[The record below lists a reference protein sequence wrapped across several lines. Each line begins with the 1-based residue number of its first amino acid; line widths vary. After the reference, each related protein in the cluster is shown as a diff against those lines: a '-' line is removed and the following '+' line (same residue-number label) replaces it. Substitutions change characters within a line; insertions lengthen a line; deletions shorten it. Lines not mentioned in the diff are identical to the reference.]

1 VVIPW
6 VIPPFTPAQPPFA
19 GKGGRRGPDFRNLSR
34 RRGGK
39 TMRNAR
45 FWLGLAV
52 ATMAVALVLSVT
64 SIWLITSRPVAV
76 AEAIDGGSITPLVQA
91 VTAALGELW
100 GALRQ
105 WL

>member
-1 VVIPW
+1 M
-6 VIPPFTPAQPPFA
+6 T
-19 GKGGRRGPDFRNLSR
+19 N
-34 RRGGK
+34 
-39 TMRNAR
+39 TR
-45 FWLGLAV
+45 FWMGLA
-52 ATMAVALVLSVT
+52 AIIMAGAAVLALA

-91 VTAALGELW
+91 VSAALGELW

>member
-1 VVIPW
+1 M
-6 VIPPFTPAQPPFA
+6 T
-19 GKGGRRGPDFRNLSR
+19 N
-34 RRGGK
+34 
-39 TMRNAR
+39 TR
-45 FWLGLAV
+45 FWMGLAT
-52 ATMAVALVLSVT
+52 ATMVVAAVLALA

-91 VTAALGELW
+91 VSAVLSDLW

>member
-1 VVIPW
+1 M
-6 VIPPFTPAQPPFA
+6 T
-19 GKGGRRGPDFRNLSR
+19 N
-34 RRGGK
+34 
-39 TMRNAR
+39 TR
-45 FWLGLAV
+45 FWMGLATTTMVV
-52 ATMAVALVLSVT
+52 AAVLALA

-91 VTAALGELW
+91 VSAVLSDLW